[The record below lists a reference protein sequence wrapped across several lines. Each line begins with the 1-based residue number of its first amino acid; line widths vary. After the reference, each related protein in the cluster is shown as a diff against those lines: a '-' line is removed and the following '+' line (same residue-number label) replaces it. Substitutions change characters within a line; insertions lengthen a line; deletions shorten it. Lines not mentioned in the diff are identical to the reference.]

1 MIKFRKILLNKGGS
15 STPLIVAIVLVI
27 IILSSA
33 AFEYM
38 RLMIVAMGIRD
49 AVQSSVIEVATE
61 NWDEVYNGLREG
73 YSGGY
78 TLTGS
83 SWSENI
89 STGNIYERLEEN
101 LSLVQEGD
109 KYVKYAGSNLEYTIS
124 NLCVNVMNV
133 PLAPAYVSG
142 TNQFTVEGAVDI
154 AVPLSFGW
162 EHLPNLKFK
171 LKLEAGYVPKF

>member
-15 STPLIVAIVLVI
+15 STLLIVAIVLVI

-49 AVQSSVIEVATE
+49 AVQSSVIDVATE

-109 KYVKYAGSNLEYTIS
+109 KYIKYTGSNLEYAIS
-124 NLCVNVMNV
+124 NLCVDVKNA
-133 PLAPAYVSG
+133 PLAPSDVSG
-142 TNQFTVEGAVDI
+142 TNQFTVEGTVDI
-154 AVPLSFGW
+154 TMPLSFGW
-162 EHLPNLKFK
+162 EHLPNVK
-171 LKLEAGYVPKF
+171 LKLKLKAGYVPKF